1 MRRLKSVWIGLLLIV
16 GILIP
21 GAAFA
26 QPKTTLLPDPCG
38 LVGHRSAGAADIFA
52 RLDEFTCGEKAA
64 QIEAPHIW
72 VSFNAMHLPPMQQD
86 RWVFKHRYGRI
97 RSEQV
102 WFRYDD
108 GQILPSPTPFTASGQ
123 SFSTADLVF
132 EAPRHE
138 AAITGILVK
147 LSHFQNVRGLAP
159 RASVEPASLLAVRA
173 QSFHLFYGLFVGMM
187 FITLLYALM
196 FFVVLRHRFLL
207 AYAAF
212 SASVL
217 LFSLSWSGGLSD
229 LAQLLGS
236 YGQAQL
242 NFLGV
247 GLCVFTSAWFFV
259 TFVETRFL
267 PKAGARCA
275 VLISTIPLLTLAVR
289 NLDIGW
295 QWRLMDGIFFST
307 ACATYIALIGL
318 SALAA
323 RRGSAAAMLLL
334 LGWSA
339 PVSVAIMRLMWA
351 SGLVDI
357 QSDLFDIGVFMA
369 VIVEVVVTSIGIV
382 LRVRQ
387 VRVERDAAHLRELAL
402 RELADTDPLTGL
414 YNRRSF
420 LDKVMDSDEP
430 KRLILLDVDHFKAV
444 NDRYGHLVGDDVL
457 VELSQALRRAVP
469 PGAIIGR
476 LGGEEFGIAVRA
488 DQTPTLPQALCRR
501 IAETR
506 FPRDLKITVSV
517 GYALG
522 QIVDDLSWK
531 AIYSAADQ
539 ALLSAKQAGRN
550 RAKRTAIPVAA

>member
-1 MRRLKSVWIGLLLIV
+1 
-16 GILIP
+16 
-21 GAAFA
+21 
-26 QPKTTLLPDPCG
+26 
-38 LVGHRSAGAADIFA
+38 
-52 RLDEFTCGEKAA
+52 
-64 QIEAPHIW
+64 
-72 VSFNAMHLPPMQQD
+72 
-86 RWVFKHRYGRI
+86 
-97 RSEQV
+97 
-102 WFRYDD
+102 
-108 GQILPSPTPFTASGQ
+108 
-123 SFSTADLVF
+123 
-132 EAPRHE
+132 
-138 AAITGILVK
+138 
-147 LSHFQNVRGLAP
+147 
-159 RASVEPASLLAVRA
+159 
-173 QSFHLFYGLFVGMM
+173 
-187 FITLLYALM
+187 
-196 FFVVLRHRFLL
+196 
-207 AYAAF
+207 
-212 SASVL
+212 
-217 LFSLSWSGGLSD
+217 
-229 LAQLLGS
+229 
-236 YGQAQL
+236 
-242 NFLGV
+242 
-247 GLCVFTSAWFFV
+247 
-259 TFVETRFL
+259 
-267 PKAGARCA
+267 
-275 VLISTIPLLTLAVR
+275 
-289 NLDIGW
+289 
-295 QWRLMDGIFFST
+295 
-307 ACATYIALIGL
+307 
-318 SALAA
+318 
-323 RRGSAAAMLLL
+323 
-334 LGWSA
+334 
-339 PVSVAIMRLMWA
+339 
-351 SGLVDI
+351 
-357 QSDLFDIGVFMA
+357 
-369 VIVEVVVTSIGIV
+369 VVVTSIGIV

>member
-1 MRRLKSVWIGLLLIV
+1 MRRLQGFWIWLLLIV

-21 GAAFA
+21 AGAIA
-26 QPKTTLLPDPCG
+26 QPKTTLLPEPCG
-38 LVGHRSAGAADIFA
+38 MIGSSTAQPAEIFA
-52 RLDEFTCGEKAA
+52 RLDEFTCGEKAT
-64 QIEAPHIW
+64 QMEAPHIW
-72 VSFNAMHLPPMQQD
+72 AAFDSMHLPPMQQD
-86 RWVFKHRYGRI
+86 HWVFKHRYGRI
-97 RSEQV
+97 GSEQV

-108 GQILPSPTPFTASGQ
+108 GQILPSPTRDTQAGQ
-123 SFSTADLVF
+123 SFSTADVVF
-132 EAPRHE
+132 EAPPHE

-147 LSHFQNVRGLAP
+147 LSHVQNVRGLTP
-159 RASVEPASLLAVRA
+159 RASVEPASMLAVRA

-229 LAQLLGS
+229 VAALLGS

-267 PKAGARCA
+267 HKEGARF
-275 VLISTIPLLTLAVR
+275 VQLISTIPLLTLAVR
-289 NLDIGW
+289 NLDFDW
-295 QWRLMDGIFFST
+295 QWHLMDGIFFS
-307 ACATYIALIGL
+307 AASATYVGLIGL
-318 SALAA
+318 SVRAA
-323 RRGSAAAMLLL
+323 RRGSTAAMLLL

-339 PVSVAIMRLMWA
+339 PVSVAIVRLMWA
-351 SGLVDI
+351 GGLVDI
-357 QSDLFDIGVFMA
+357 QSDLFDIGVFVA
-369 VIVEVVVTSIGIV
+369 LIVEVVVTSIGIV

-387 VRVERDAAHLRELAL
+387 VRVERDAAQMRELAL
-402 RELADTDPLTGL
+402 RELAETDPLTGL
-414 YNRRSF
+414 YNRRAF
-420 LDKVMDSDEP
+420 LDRVMESDEP
-430 KRLILLDVDHFKAV
+430 NRLILLDVDHFKAV

-539 ALLSAKQAGRN
+539 ALLSAKQTGRN